1 MPPKKSKGGAG
12 KAGNAATK
20 KPTKPKAAPKRQL
33 HGNEVVRKHLGA
45 NHGDVQRV
53 GDKLF

>member
-12 KAGNAATK
+12 KAGTTTK

-33 HGNEVVRKHLGA
+33 HANEVVRKHLGA
-45 NHGDVQRV
+45 SHGDVQRV